1 MFVRDVMT
9 RNPQTVTGD
18 CGVKRA
24 VTILAERG
32 ISSMPVVDDEGRICG
47 VVSEA
52 DLIREA
58 FPPDPRSHVLPPR
71 DLDRARPVWVEQV
84 MSTHALTVHETTDVV
99 DAVDV
104 MTSTAVKSLPVVDDD
119 DRVVGVVSRSDLVKV
134 SARGDQDLER
144 EVDSL
149 LITLGHPDWA
159 VEARD
164 GVVTIDGPATG
175 ADRSLAEVAARTVAG
190 VVAVEVL

>member
-1 MFVRDVMT
+1 MT
-9 RNPQTVTGD
+9 PH
-18 CGVKRA
+18 A
-24 VTILAERG
+24 V
-32 ISSMPVVDDEGRICG
+32 
-47 VVSEA
+47 
-52 DLIREA
+52 
-58 FPPDPRSHVLPPR
+58 
-71 DLDRARPVWVEQV
+71 
-84 MSTHALTVHETTDVV
+84 TVHETTDVA

-104 MTSTAVKSLPVVDDD
+104 MTSTGVKSLPVVDDD

-144 EVDSL
+144 EVDNL

-164 GVVTIDGPATG
+164 GVVTIDGPETG